1 MDDNKNTELL
11 NISNTTNTLTLENQ
25 NILPDISKQDKT
37 NLAISTPDNK
47 IEIKNINHL
56 VLSGGGFLGFGYIGT
71 FRYLEDTG
79 IIKNIKT
86 ITGCSAGAIF
96 GSLCA
101 VNYSSIEME
110 KIITEANFK
119 KYINISADSILN
131 FLMIKGLSNCNEF
144 VEFIRYLMKNKT
156 NNPDITFKEV
166 YDIYGINLQ
175 IGVSNL
181 TQYKFEIFNYK
192 NKPNLPIVLG
202 IKASIAIPFLY
213 EPVVID
219 NDIYC
224 DGGLLNNLPMDIIS
238 QDIISQDIIS
248 QDIISQDIISQDTTD
263 NNFISTLGICLINK
277 HTIVNA
283 SNYKLI
289 SITQYLSTIMT
300 SLSMTAFKNKKKFE
314 NDKKYK
320 IILMEIP
327 TDVMTCLKF
336 DAKPEDFTNII
347 NIGYETMKKNTI
359 TLT

>member
-1 MDDNKNTELL
+1 MD
-11 NISNTTNTLTLENQ
+11 NINQSEVQNTTNT
-25 NILPDISKQDKT
+25 T
-37 NLAISTPDNK
+37 NTINTINTINTTKLAIIENKNNIPVIANPVILNPDNN
-47 IEIKNINHL
+47 IEINNIKHL

-71 FRYLEDTG
+71 FRYLEDIT

-101 VNYSSIEME
+101 VNYTSIEME

-131 FLMIKGLSNCNEF
+131 FLMIKGLSNSNEF

-181 TQYKFEIFNYK
+181 TQYKFELFNYK
-192 NKPNLPIVLG
+192 NKPNLPIVLA

-213 EPVVID
+213 EPVIID

-238 QDIISQDIIS
+238 QDITSNDNTNDNS
-248 QDIISQDIISQDTTD
+248 KD
-263 NNFISTLGICLINK
+263 NNTISTLGICLINK
-277 HTIVNA
+277 HKIVNA

-289 SITQYLSTIMT
+289 SITQYLSTIMA

-327 TDVMTCLKF
+327 TDIMTSLKF
-336 DAKPEDFTNII
+336 DATPEDFTNII
-347 NIGYETMKKNTI
+347 NIGYETIKKNT
-359 TLT
+359 TKQT

>member
-1 MDDNKNTELL
+1 
-11 NISNTTNTLTLENQ
+11 
-25 NILPDISKQDKT
+25 
-37 NLAISTPDNK
+37 
-47 IEIKNINHL
+47 
-56 VLSGGGFLGFGYIGT
+56 
-71 FRYLEDTG
+71 
-79 IIKNIKT
+79 
-86 ITGCSAGAIF
+86 
-96 GSLCA
+96 
-101 VNYSSIEME
+101 ME

-131 FLMIKGLSNCNEF
+131 FLMIKGLSNSNEF

-181 TQYKFEIFNYK
+181 TQYKFELFNYK
-192 NKPNLPIVLG
+192 NKPNLPIVLA

-213 EPVVID
+213 EPVIID

-238 QDIISQDIIS
+238 QDITSNDNTNDNS
-248 QDIISQDIISQDTTD
+248 KD
-263 NNFISTLGICLINK
+263 NNTISTLGICLINK
-277 HTIVNA
+277 HKIVNA

-289 SITQYLSTIMT
+289 SITQYLSTIMA

-327 TDVMTCLKF
+327 TDIMTSLKF
-336 DAKPEDFTNII
+336 DATPEDFTNII
-347 NIGYETMKKNTI
+347 NIGYETIKKNT
-359 TLT
+359 TKQT